1 MAKKLGL
8 VKYISYIYN
17 VNKNKLKTHQ
27 MSKGIRNKVEEESSS
42 QNMLNERFLTLINEM
57 SDTITLAG
65 TNSDMLLRLV
75 QQESKRTDSL
85 ENKMDILMSERL
97 EMLTEKY
104 AAVRDDIDDIC
115 EDTPNDIDWD
125 GIPITASCPKFEFD
139 PRVSFGEFEK
149 RIGEHLERVQNQN
162 ITPISLLNL
171 GFTER
176 YQEPDTGEAGY
187 IYYSFDKHGINLT
200 SSIVGDTEEFYV
212 LNDGTQREIH
222 SFTKLKTLIEAVS
235 NLE

>member
-1 MAKKLGL
+1 
-8 VKYISYIYN
+8 
-17 VNKNKLKTHQ
+17 
-27 MSKGIRNKVEEESSS
+27 MSKKTQNKVEESSS
-42 QNMLNERFLTLINEM
+42 QNMLNERILSLINEM
-57 SDTITLAG
+57 SDQIVLEGKTKE
-65 TNSDMLLRLV
+65 MLLKLIKLD
-75 QQESKRTDSL
+75 SSRTDSL

-104 AAVRDDIDDIC
+104 AAVRDDIDSMC
-115 EDTPNDIDWD
+115 EDIPNDFDWE
-125 GIPITASCPKFEFD
+125 IPLTTSGSPFESN

-149 RIGEHLERVQNQN
+149 RIDEHLERVQNQN

-200 SSIVGDTEEFYV
+200 SSIVGDSEEFYV
-212 LNDGTQREIH
+212 LNDETQKEIH
-222 SFTKLKTLIEAVS
+222 SFTKLKALIEAIS